1 MGLCERSC
9 MHQPLDL
16 QMNRYENF
24 SSRLLTSSNYR
35 AELNPVQLVGGT
47 EGRNSV
53 DEKIGIHAMK
63 LWHLYSP
70 RPLAVKYFRMMNTF
84 VIAEPWTNAR
94 ISQNRCNSMIYA
106 GWCWFY
112 YQFIGWPIT
121 RGHSLEFIGQTGV
134 RSHLFQHEIT
144 TGIVISES
152 ISFFQTAFLALI
164 YINAPILSHFS
175 KLKNH
180 SRK

>member
-63 LWHLYSP
+63 L
-70 RPLAVKYFRMMNTF
+70 
-84 VIAEPWTNAR
+84 
-94 ISQNRCNSMIYA
+94 
-106 GWCWFY
+106 
-112 YQFIGWPIT
+112 
-121 RGHSLEFIGQTGV
+121 
-134 RSHLFQHEIT
+134 
-144 TGIVISES
+144 
-152 ISFFQTAFLALI
+152 
-164 YINAPILSHFS
+164 
-175 KLKNH
+175 
-180 SRK
+180 